1 MTATYYILGIAAF
14 LLILSVFALSSAI
27 RVLVDNK
34 RKEEAK

>member
-14 LLILSVFALSSAI
+14 VLILSVFALSSAI

-34 RKEEAK
+34 RNEEAK